1 MEDLFGQQVVMVNG
15 HPLEGAHP
23 FTEDEAAAILD
34 QVVHGGELL
43 SQLTFNLKR
52 LRKLIASKKP
62 FRVDGARRDAW
73 EDLVWVYDLYESPS
87 LVPFDVACDAVG
99 LDAEV
104 IRSGISSEFGDELR
118 AMGTIIQARFPEHY
132 ETVKRK
138 LGKYIVIGL
147 H

>member
-23 FTEDEAAAILD
+23 FTEEEAAAILD
-34 QVVHGGELL
+34 EVVHGGELL

-62 FRVDGARRDAW
+62 FRADGARRDAW
-73 EDLVWVYDLYESPS
+73 EDLV
-87 LVPFDVACDAVG
+87 C
-99 LDAEV
+99 
-104 IRSGISSEFGDELR
+104 GDELR